1 MKNILVVTY
10 SQTGQTNDIA
20 NSILSGIDQNVHI
33 DKICIKPLEDYKFPW
48 TGFDFFNAMPETV
61 LEEKLELKPINQE
74 LKSSYDLILLG
85 WQPWYLSVNRP
96 ILSFMYSDLG
106 KSLFK
111 NTPVITFLGCRN
123 MWVSANE
130 KMKHHL
136 QKLGAKHVGQM
147 AMVNQSSNLISLIT
161 ILAWMLKGIKKDYLG
176 IFPDAGIDASYFSRL
191 PECGRIIQKRLNS
204 ENWEG
209 LQQELLT
216 QKIMEVKPALILMEK
231 TGAGNFV
238 KFAKWIKSAPDQK
251 TRRKRV
257 VFFSRCLP
265 AAIVVLTPIIS
276 ILRPLQILLKR
287 KQLKKEAEYLL
298 DVKFEQNRFHSK
310 ANSI

>member
-74 LKSSYDLILLG
+74 LKNSYDLILLG

-106 KSLFK
+106 KSLLK

-130 KMKHHL
+130 KMKNHL

-191 PECGRIIQKRLNS
+191 PECGKIIQKRLNS

-238 KFAKWIKSAPDQK
+238 KFAKWIKSAPDAK
-251 TRRKRV
+251 TRSKRV
-257 VFFSRCLP
+257 IFFSRFLP
-265 AAIVVLTPIIS
+265 TAIIILTPIIS

-287 KQLKKEAEYLL
+287 KKLKKEAKYLL

-310 ANSI
+310 ANSF